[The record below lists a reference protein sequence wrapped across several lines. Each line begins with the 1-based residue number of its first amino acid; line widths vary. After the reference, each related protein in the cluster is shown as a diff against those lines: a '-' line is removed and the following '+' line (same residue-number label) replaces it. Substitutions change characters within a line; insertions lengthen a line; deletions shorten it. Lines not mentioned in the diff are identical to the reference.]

1 LKLQDKYPDVAG
13 KITGMLLEMDNSE
26 ILHLLEDRDLLG
38 SRMEEAM
45 AVLQM
50 HQTKQPSAPARQ

>member
-1 LKLQDKYPDVAG
+1 
-13 KITGMLLEMDNSE
+13 MLLEMDNAE
-26 ILHLLEDRDLLG
+26 ILHLLEDRDLLS

-50 HQTKQPSAPARQ
+50 HQTKQPAAPARN